1 MHSLFVLKANV
12 LLICVRMQQQAKIG
26 LAVSIEAAGEELMQ
40 QQEQAGGNVAPPA
53 VPF

>member
-1 MHSLFVLKANV
+1 MIDSESVLTQPW
-12 LLICVRMQQQAKIG
+12 LQQQAKIG

-40 QQEQAGGNVAPPA
+40 QQEQAGGNIAPPA

>member
-1 MHSLFVLKANV
+1 MMLTCMNL
-12 LLICVRMQQQAKIG
+12 QQQAKIG